1 VAVKSIARPLG
12 FALAIL
18 AVRHFFL
25 RRPSIA
31 DSVRRG
37 GASLRRAIRTA
48 RSGLAQS
55 PALAAGVPAFVG
67 TRLGV
72 LLVGLLAVAT
82 FGYAPGAPPYRV
94 SQDELVNL
102 PARWDTGWYMSIVL
116 DGYQWLTHPRGQL
129 NVAFFPAY
137 PILVRAAGLFQL
149 TKAHADV
156 AVWVAVAVSLVA
168 FFAALIYLHRLA
180 RSLTDDETARY
191 SIILLSAY
199 PFALYYS
206 AAYTES
212 LFLLGVLAAFYH
224 QGRRQPGRAAA
235 WGLLVG
241 LTRPN
246 GILLSAPLGVM
257 ALGDLRGWLSRA
269 RESRG
274 TLRRV
279 LVASLPGLGAACAPV
294 VGVLVFSGVVWYHT
308 GDPFQWVGIQRI
320 GWGKSAADFSL
331 FWDQVQ
337 RLYEVGP
344 LSYIEQWPIDA
355 LNLAATLLA
364 LISVGPVTVRLGAA
378 HGVFV
383 ALTTLVPLANGG
395 LLSMGRY
402 TSVLFPMFIWLA
414 MAVPGPFRP
423 CVVFVFAALQAVAAA
438 LFFTWRWMT

>member
-1 VAVKSIARPLG
+1 V
-12 FALAIL
+12 
-18 AVRHFFL
+18 
-25 RRPSIA
+25 
-31 DSVRRG
+31 
-37 GASLRRAIRTA
+37 
-48 RSGLAQS
+48 
-55 PALAAGVPAFVG
+55 
-67 TRLGV
+67 
-72 LLVGLLAVAT
+72 T

-94 SQDELVNL
+94 SQEELVNL
-102 PARWDTGWYMSIVL
+102 PMRWDTGWYMSITL
-116 DGYQWLTHPRGQL
+116 DGYQWVTHPRGEL

-137 PILVRAAGLFQL
+137 PMLVRAAGFFRL
-149 TKAHADV
+149 TKAHPDV

-168 FFAALIYLHRLA
+168 FFVALIYLHRLA
-180 RSLTDDETARY
+180 RSLTDDDTARY

-246 GILLSAPLGVM
+246 GILLSTSLGLM
-257 ALGDLRGWLSRA
+257 ALADLWSWRTRA
-269 RESRG
+269 RASRG
-274 TLRRV
+274 TLRHV
-279 LVASLPGLGAACAPV
+279 LVASLPALGAACAPV
-294 VGVLVFSGVVWYHT
+294 AGVLVFSGVVWYHT

-344 LSYIEQWPIDA
+344 LSYVEQWPIDA

-378 HGVFV
+378 QGVFV

-414 MAVPGPFRP
+414 MAVPVQFRSP
-423 CVVFVFAALQAVAAA
+423 VVFVFAALQAVAAA
-438 LFFTWRWMT
+438 LFFTWRWMI